1 MLIRVARL
9 IATILVV
16 AALLWLYIDTHT
28 RVTESA
34 AAPDWDDYRDTLSN
48 LR

>member
-1 MLIRVARL
+1 MLIRATRL
-9 IATILVV
+9 IATILVA

-28 RVTESA
+28 RVIESA
-34 AAPDWDDYRDTLSN
+34 AAPDWDDYHDALSS